1 MIRNVLVF
9 LCCGMALFAASAQAQ
24 PRGGPTYR
32 EAEGVLD
39 HFLCYRLENPDWF
52 PPEELGFRDQ
62 FSKDPE
68 PAFVQRR
75 AFLCNPVEKD
85 DRKRLHPEAHLLC
98 YWIEGEKA
106 PPQVRVANQLHPN
119 QLLWLRKAALICAP
133 TGKEEVK
140 EGKPPNPEPPK
151 IPAGLDHFKCYPQR
165 LEGMQPPA
173 LRRQHNF
180 TDQFRSYVL
189 VNFSARFLCNPAAK
203 YRWGR
208 LETPVLHDFAHL
220 VCYVTYPQVTQNRRV
235 RIANQFERDA
245 TLDVLFLQMA
255 CFPSTKMVRR

>member
-9 LCCGMALFAASAQAQ
+9 LGCGMALFAASAQAQ

-39 HFLCYRLENPDWF
+39 HFLCYRLQNPDWF
-52 PPEELGFRDQ
+52 PPAELGFRDQ

-106 PPQVRVANQLHPN
+106 PPQVRVANQLHPVFGRVRVELSA
-119 QLLWLRKAALICAP
+119 QAGMAP
-133 TGKEEVK
+133 AVTRYSTRR
-140 EGKPPNPEPPK
+140 
-151 IPAGLDHFKCYPQR
+151 AGRVSD
-165 LEGMQPPA
+165 
-173 LRRQHNF
+173 
-180 TDQFRSYVL
+180 
-189 VNFSARFLCNPAAK
+189 SAR
-203 YRWGR
+203 R
-208 LETPVLHDFAHL
+208 L
-220 VCYVTYPQVTQNRRV
+220 RV
-235 RIANQFERDA
+235 D
-245 TLDVLFLQMA
+245 
-255 CFPSTKMVRR
+255 CSPPP

>member
-1 MIRNVLVF
+1 MLVYKTRVSASD
-9 LCCGMALFAASAQAQ
+9 LDGAARTTITAGAGYKAK
-24 PRGGPTYR
+24 RWK
-32 EAEGVLD
+32 AD
-39 HFLCYRLENPDWF
+39 
-52 PPEELGFRDQ
+52 LGFGVILEGSPDN
-62 FSKDPE
+62 PGT
-68 PAFVQRR
+68 
-75 AFLCNPVEKD
+75 CNPVEKD